1 MSSFFGKDLN
11 LYITTDVYSIIT
23 KNGIRKYKYKNSKG
37 CPPNFKEA
45 PGKKGVTFAFRNKE
59 AMTQARGFIMG
70 SEEAIYENKDK
81 ISHWTPNV
89 YSWGGYIDPNRKH
102 VMGFFEEN
110 LQQINTFVIDFDCS
124 KESVSSDDILV
135 AGLELNTVPTL
146 ILETPNGYQAYFVLD
161 QPSYISKANEFKSL
175 RTNKAI
181 VRSLK
186 VAFSKEIEGVDF
198 GCNPFG
204 IFRFPRED
212 NIVYYDPTNL
222 FDFKKLM
229 AWSMKISDD
238 QKQERQLLQKD
249 NFRNAD
255 FKQTKTS
262 WFRSLLNVK
271 TIKGGKGLLGRN
283 SAIFTASLACY
294 SSKMEKEDCI
304 DLMDEFNTFLA
315 NPLSD
320 REVKKIVRSAYSGR
334 YSGASAQYIQV
345 LEEQWGISQN
355 RSESLNKGVWYKF
368 AKPREE
374 REKTHY
380 SEYRLDL
387 IHLIEQKT
395 KNQQAF
401 IQMTRK
407 ELMKELNIPESSL
420 KDLLRMLKEDHYVI
434 IQTKPGRGGYT
445 RLGTTKSIV
454 ISLLGQKKEQYAK
467 QKKNLVKSLPKAEQ
481 VIKEVED
488 IQFKK
493 EHWDSNL
500 SLEIIDTS

>member
-1 MSSFFGKDLN
+1 MTEENNTYKLILKKGL
-11 LYITTDVYSIIT
+11 LT
-23 KNGIRKYKYKNSKG
+23 YKYKNSKG
-37 CPPNFKEA
+37 CPPNFVEA
-45 PGKKGVTFAFRNKE
+45 PGKKGVTFAFRNKQS
-59 AMTQARGFIMG
+59 MTKARGFVIT
-70 SEEAIYENKDK
+70 SEEAIYENKEK
-81 ISHWTPNV
+81 LSHWTPNV
-89 YSWGGYIDPNRKH
+89 YRWGGYTDSNRKH
-102 VMGFFEEN
+102 VMGFSEEN

-124 KESVSSDDILV
+124 KEKVSSDDILI

-161 QPSYISKANEFKSL
+161 QPSYISKANEYKSL

-181 VRSLK
+181 ARSLK

-212 NIVYYDPTNL
+212 NIVYYDPTNV
-222 FDFKKLM
+222 FSFKTLM
-229 AWSMKISDD
+229 VWSMKISDD
-238 QKQERQLLQKD
+238 QKQERQMLQKN
-249 NFRNAD
+249 NFRNTE
-255 FKQTKTS
+255 FKQIKTS

-334 YSGASAQYIQV
+334 YSGASAQYVQL
-345 LEEQWGISQN
+345 LEEQWGITQN
-355 RSESLNKGVWYKF
+355 RSESLNKAAWHKF

-387 IHLIEQKT
+387 IQLIEQKT
-395 KNQQAF
+395 KNKEAF
-401 IQMTRK
+401 IELTRK
-407 ELMKELNIPESSL
+407 ELEKELNIPESSL

-445 RLGTTKSIV
+445 RLGTTKSV
-454 ISLLGQKKEQYAK
+454 VVSLLGQKKEQYAK
-467 QKKNLVKSLPKAEQ
+467 QKRELVKRLPKAEQ
-481 VIKEVED
+481 IVKEVED
-488 IQFKK
+488 MQLKK
-493 EHWDSNL
+493 EEWRPNIP
-500 SLEIIDTS
+500 LEIINTS